1 MDFRSN
7 IRLFI
12 TYTLTLISVVFW
24 VVTVFWTDLVFLPQI
39 NNTEFLSKNIFL
51 DDRKMQST
59 YVFFS
64 SSSDL
69 SAYNLSSSCNIKSK
83 FLWENNDEYAFKLT
97 YLWECSS
104 SIIFMETK
112 EKVIIKNS
120 FIKLNLFNKNNLFDL
135 FVDRPTV
142 DLENTY
148 KIIKKNILELKNK
161 SKNKLSDLELLQ
173 VERKILEFEY
183 QEKFVRKILDSR
195 KMKYDVPV
203 DWYSISEK
211 TNEIPNAG
219 RPYRNTYTDWVH
231 HGWDIVAPN
240 NTPVIALDDSKVI
253 KIVRGFVFSDLSEIK
268 RSWNISFQDKHENLD
283 ILRWNQVWLKTSKW
297 DVVFY
302 SHLSKVSD
310 ELKVWSLVS
319 RGDYLWNIWI
329 TGIPDKNYKNYH
341 LHFSIMKNPY
351 LKNKAWKYSINDYL
365 NWSWYFK
372 WKSLNYVLENQ
383 KNIFN

>member
-1 MDFRSN
+1 
-7 IRLFI
+7 
-12 TYTLTLISVVFW
+12 
-24 VVTVFWTDLVFLPQI
+24 
-39 NNTEFLSKNIFL
+39 
-51 DDRKMQST
+51 MQST

-268 RSWNISFQDKHENLD
+268 KSWKI
-283 ILRWNQVWLKTSKW
+283 
-297 DVVFY
+297 
-302 SHLSKVSD
+302 
-310 ELKVWSLVS
+310 
-319 RGDYLWNIWI
+319 
-329 TGIPDKNYKNYH
+329 
-341 LHFSIMKNPY
+341 
-351 LKNKAWKYSINDYL
+351 
-365 NWSWYFK
+365 
-372 WKSLNYVLENQ
+372 
-383 KNIFN
+383 